1 MSNYGAIS
9 YYSATAGAAAVLLV
23 GSAAFWGN
31 PGRRIN
37 CWFFTLSVHVAVW
50 LMCVSTAKQSEEG
63 EGLFWLRVS
72 SAAGAFVPFHLWLLK
87 EAAIERLMNLKVLWR
102 RGFGWFICS
111 VALAIT
117 CFTGFFIPANSTS
130 ELRIV
135 GWGYWGYMAGLVLLY
150 GALSKDTVRKMKIQ
164 EGVVRL
170 ELQILLLGGSAVG
183 VTILSIMAIE
193 AVIRAKLPIQIKP
206 LLVLIPY
213 GFTVVGINTHRIF
226 DARQVLLVVAE
237 KSALILASA
246 VVAWIANVVL
256 SSILPP
262 GLGSVATTLI
272 VTTALTLWFAAEF
285 NSKLNGA
292 FQFYPQATSARQAAF
307 AAAGREAQLE
317 KLEAAFL
324 SILKGWGQTDRAV
337 VVSGSLGAY
346 SGGGIELLAE
356 DNRALLMR
364 QVRWATPERLARE
377 RPTPARDALAKF
389 LADHHLGVLVATEGP
404 TLNALVGV
412 GVPASRRPFTYPQV
426 TQLLELAA
434 IIENALER
442 AHLSAK
448 AQHAEQLATV
458 GLLGASLAH
467 EIRNPLVS
475 IKTFVQLLP
484 NHYQDQ
490 AFRDKFFRLISDEVT
505 RIDRL
510 TEQLLDLASPRVYSA
525 KSIELHA
532 VLRESVDLVA
542 AKATGKNVELRSDFQ
557 ASPDI
562 AHADPAAVKQVLLN
576 LCFNAIQAVETQ
588 FGERWVKITTR
599 NSGPNIELA
608 VSDSG
613 PGISPAIWP
622 KLFQPFQSTKSSGFG
637 LGLAICKDI
646 LTNLNAT
653 ISVDQPTP
661 GLGATFR
668 VTFPCRH

>member
-37 CWFFTLSVHVAVW
+37 RWFFTLSLHVAIW
-50 LMCVSTAKQSEEG
+50 LMCVSTARQSEN
-63 EGLFWLRVS
+63 GLFWLRVS
-72 SAAGAFVPFHLWLLK
+72 SAIGAFFPFHLWLLK
-87 EAAIERLMNLKVLWR
+87 EAAIERTINLKMLWR
-102 RGFGWFICS
+102 RGLGWFFSSPI
-111 VALAIT
+111 LAIV
-117 CFTGFFIPANSTS
+117 CFTEFFIPADSTS
-130 ELRIV
+130 ESKMH
-135 GWGYWGYMAGLVLLY
+135 GWGYWGYLAGVALLY
-150 GALSKDTVRKMKIQ
+150 VALSKDTISKMKLQ
-164 EGVVRL
+164 DGVVRL

-183 VTILSIMAIE
+183 VSVLSLMAIE
-193 AVIRAKLPIQIKP
+193 GIIHKSLPIQIRP
-206 LLVLIPY
+206 ILVLIPY

-237 KSALILASA
+237 KSALIVASA
-246 VVAWIANVVL
+246 VVAWMANAAFD
-256 SSILPP
+256 SILPLP
-262 GLGSVATTLI
+262 AGFVLI
-272 VTTALTLWFAAEF
+272 ATTALTLWFAAVV
-285 NSKLNGA
+285 NSKLNGV

-307 AAAGREAQLE
+307 AAAGKEAQLE
-317 KLEAAFL
+317 RLEKAFL
-324 SILKGWGQTDRAV
+324 SILKGWGQTDRAI
-337 VVSGSLGAY
+337 VVSGSLGSY
-346 SGGGIELLAE
+346 SGEGIDLPAD
-356 DNRALLMR
+356 DNRVLLMR

-377 RPTPARDALAKF
+377 RATPARDALAGF
-389 LADHHLGVLVATEGP
+389 LKDQNLGVLVASEGP

-426 TQLLELAA
+426 TQLQELAA

-442 AHLSAK
+442 AHLSSK

-525 KSIELHA
+525 KMVDLHT

-542 AKATGKNVELRSDFQ
+542 SKATGKNVELRSDFQ
-557 ASPDI
+557 ASPDA
-562 AHADPAAVKQVLLN
+562 AHTDPAAVKQVLLN

-588 FGERWVKITTR
+588 FGERWVKISTR
-599 NSGPNIELA
+599 NSGGNLELS

-653 ISVDQPTP
+653 ISVDQPVP
-661 GLGATFR
+661 GTGATFR
-668 VTFPCRH
+668 VIFPCRP